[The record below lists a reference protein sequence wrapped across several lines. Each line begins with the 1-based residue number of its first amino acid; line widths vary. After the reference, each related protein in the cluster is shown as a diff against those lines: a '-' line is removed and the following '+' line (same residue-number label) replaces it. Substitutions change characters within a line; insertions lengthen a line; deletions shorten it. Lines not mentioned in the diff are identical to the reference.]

1 MSSRTTTAL
10 CLCTAVLAALT
21 AYARAEVRL
30 TIKEVTTIRP
40 THDGRYFGR
49 ASLQV
54 LANGV
59 WVMAYVHSDHHWKDP
74 GGQIEVMFSADEGRT
89 WAPPNTYPDGKPVSG
104 LPSAASPKESPH
116 DPVEPY
122 IYLAPNGDLV
132 IAAMDAI
139 FPPGQGEPRPGHGG
153 MWITVSADDGRSWS
167 KWSKVTFRGIPG
179 GGCGDLTQDSFLDGN
194 TIYATSRLSDWRQN
208 EPGKL
213 LSGRWFYP
221 GKTLPALLKSTDNGR
236 SWEFVSCCDSEMDW
250 DRTGDS
256 ETGIERVGQTELVVV
271 LRGGFKTELP
281 WLTRS
286 RDMGKTWTKPVR
298 VSPSVKSWKRARIYT
313 LEHLKH
319 LSRVE
324 TIPEWWNDRILIGT
338 GVHQVTVKTRN
349 VGLWYSE
356 DKGKTW
362 SAPLDLD
369 ADTPDAGY
377 GDLRM
382 RNSGDLVV
390 VSYHGAQDQAS
401 IKQYV
406 VGVETHKGP

>member
-1 MSSRTTTAL
+1 
-10 CLCTAVLAALT
+10 
-21 AYARAEVRL
+21 
-30 TIKEVTTIRP
+30 
-40 THDGRYFGR
+40 
-49 ASLQV
+49 
-54 LANGV
+54 
-59 WVMAYVHSDHHWKDP
+59 
-74 GGQIEVMFSADEGRT
+74 
-89 WAPPNTYPDGKPVSG
+89 
-104 LPSAASPKESPH
+104 
-116 DPVEPY
+116 
-122 IYLAPNGDLV
+122 
-132 IAAMDAI
+132 
-139 FPPGQGEPRPGHGG
+139 
-153 MWITVSADDGRSWS
+153 
-167 KWSKVTFRGIPG
+167 
-179 GGCGDLTQDSFLDGN
+179 
-194 TIYATSRLSDWRQN
+194 
-208 EPGKL
+208 
-213 LSGRWFYP
+213 
-221 GKTLPALLKSTDNGR
+221 
-236 SWEFVSCCDSEMDW
+236 
-250 DRTGDS
+250 
-256 ETGIERVGQTELVVV
+256 
-271 LRGGFKTELP
+271 
-281 WLTRS
+281 
-286 RDMGKTWTKPVR
+286 MGKTWTKPVR